1 MNAFSS
7 LILFVF
13 QGLQENSTSRE
24 CNVGTYFIFRDIRL
38 KTPQKNFF
46 SEPCNM
52 QEAKKLFFHAKS
64 SQRPE
69 KTFFSDQKFSRGQ
82 KKHFFPTK
90 SSPEVRKNFFF
101 TPKVPRG
108 RKKHFFPVKS
118 SPRPEKN
125 FFSTHPNPPRSPK
138 NKIHLI

>member
-38 KTPQKNFF
+38 KTPKKNFF

-82 KKHFFPTK
+82 KKLFFHAK
-90 SSPEVRKNFFF
+90 SSQRTKKIFFSRQKFPEARKKLFFH
-101 TPKVPRG
+101 TPK
-108 RKKHFFPVKS
+108 
-118 SPRPEKN
+118 
-125 FFSTHPNPPRSPK
+125 SPK
-138 NKIHLI
+138 VAEK

>member
-13 QGLQENSTSRE
+13 QGLQENSTSWE

-52 QEAKKLFFHAKS
+52 QEAKKLFFHAT
-64 SQRPE
+64 QYA
-69 KTFFSDQKFSRGQ
+69 G
-82 KKHFFPTK
+82 TK
-90 SSPEVRKNFFF
+90 SNIFFRPCRLQEAKKLF
-101 TPKVPRG
+101 FHTPK
-108 RKKHFFPVKS
+108 
-118 SPRPEKN
+118 
-125 FFSTHPNPPRSPK
+125 SPK
-138 NKIHLI
+138 VAEK

>member
-64 SQRPE
+64 SQRTK
-69 KTFFSDQKFSRGQ
+69 KTFFSRQKFPEAR
-82 KKHFFPTK
+82 KKLFFH
-90 SSPEVRKNFFF
+90 
-101 TPKVPRG
+101 TPK
-108 RKKHFFPVKS
+108 
-118 SPRPEKN
+118 
-125 FFSTHPNPPRSPK
+125 SPK
-138 NKIHLI
+138 VAEK

>member
-64 SQRPE
+64 SPRPE
-69 KTFFSDQKFSRGQ
+69 KTFFSHQKFSRGQ
-82 KKHFFPTK
+82 KKLFFHAK
-90 SSPEVRKNFFF
+90 SSQRTKKTFFSRQKFPEARKKLFFH
-101 TPKVPRG
+101 TPK
-108 RKKHFFPVKS
+108 
-118 SPRPEKN
+118 
-125 FFSTHPNPPRSPK
+125 SPK
-138 NKIHLI
+138 VAEK